1 MDGLGERLRARAREL
16 GLTDAEV
23 ARRAGLSSTR
33 YANYVQGRRQPDN
46 GTLVRLCRLLA
57 TTPDSLLAYSEQ
69 VAEHD
74 KVTKLRDQ
82 ITATAQGMDEPTL
95 RTVVALM
102 MALVGSRD

>member
-1 MDGLGERLRARAREL
+1 MWIADVHARSDKGGMEGLGERLKAR
-16 GLTDAEV
+16 D
-23 ARRAGLSSTR
+23 
-33 YANYVQGRRQPDN
+33 YA
-46 GTLVRLCRLLA
+46 TLVRLCRLLA

-102 MALVGSRD
+102 TALVGPRD